1 MIKMLT
7 QERVLAAKK
16 VQNLSNYSVVLLF
29 FALAVWVVVPIV
41 GIFPL
46 LLSVQLNLLK
56 PGKKS
61 KSEIFL
67 NNLLLILVVFTVSVF
82 FSSVSVGSVKLDLIR
97 YIGSYKQL
105 DRLTPF
111 EAAES
116 YGAGF
121 EFIIYLLAYP
131 VYYLTNGAAYA
142 FLFNH
147 ALIIN
152 TLVVFVISKRL
163 SAKYYPIL
171 LMLVFS
177 TPAYYFQMQVMRHA
191 LSNTFL
197 MAAIATIESSGISFF
212 VFSFLSAFSHFSNFI
227 YVAILVF
234 LRIITKPQISFLK
247 IFNLKNI
254 KIRKNKK
261 TNRMLAISILGLIF
275 IVALLGF
282 SMGKSSLSPIISF
295 VQELGFSDIARSV
308 ETRSIYYEKYNE
320 GGDLRNIFTIYLLF
334 IGIGG
339 LISILDKQNISTQ
352 KLALTII
359 FLIQFIVYVFVVTTG
374 FAGRACYLLLSM
386 NGIFYA
392 LIIESKLTKIKILNV
407 MVFSFVGL
415 IFMHYIRNFLI
426 QLAQGWIMGEEHI
439 FFGGQPLQMN
449 LFDYIK
455 FFIDATPN

>member
-16 VQNLSNYSVVLLF
+16 VQNLSNYSIVVLF

-82 FSSVSVGSVKLDLIR
+82 FSSVSVKLDLIK
-97 YIGSYKQL
+97 YIDSYKQL

-131 VYYLTNGAAYA
+131 VYYLTNGDAYA

-171 LMLVFS
+171 LMIVFS
-177 TPAYYFQMQVMRHA
+177 TPSYYFQMQVMRHA

-227 YVAILVF
+227 A
-234 LRIITKPQISFLK
+234 
-247 IFNLKNI
+247 
-254 KIRKNKK
+254 
-261 TNRMLAISILGLIF
+261 
-275 IVALLGF
+275 GF
-282 SMGKSSLSPIISF
+282 S
-295 VQELGFSDIARSV
+295 
-308 ETRSIYYEKYNE
+308 
-320 GGDLRNIFTIYLLF
+320 
-334 IGIGG
+334 
-339 LISILDKQNISTQ
+339 
-352 KLALTII
+352 
-359 FLIQFIVYVFVVTTG
+359 
-374 FAGRACYLLLSM
+374 
-386 NGIFYA
+386 
-392 LIIESKLTKIKILNV
+392 
-407 MVFSFVGL
+407 
-415 IFMHYIRNFLI
+415 
-426 QLAQGWIMGEEHI
+426 
-439 FFGGQPLQMN
+439 
-449 LFDYIK
+449 
-455 FFIDATPN
+455 

>member
-1 MIKMLT
+1 MLT

-82 FSSVSVGSVKLDLIR
+82 FSSVSVGSVKLDLLG
-97 YIGSYKQL
+97 YIAKYQQL

-116 YGAGF
+116 FGAGF

-282 SMGKSSLSPIISF
+282 SMGTSFLNHIISF
-295 VQELGFSDIARSV
+295 VQGLGFSDIARIV
-308 ETRSIYYEKYNE
+308 ETRIIFYEKYNE
-320 GGDLRNIFTIYLLF
+320 GAGLSIIFTIYSLF

-339 LISILDKQNISTQ
+339 LISILDQQNISTQ

>member
-82 FSSVSVGSVKLDLIR
+82 FSSVSVKLDLIR
-97 YIGSYKQL
+97 YIANYQQL
-105 DRLTPF
+105 DRITPF

-116 YGAGF
+116 FGAGF

-171 LMLVFS
+171 LMIVFS
-177 TPAYYFQMQVMRHA
+177 TPTYYFQIQVMRHA

-197 MAAIATIESSGISFF
+197 MAAITTIESSGISFF
-212 VFSFLSAFSHFSNFI
+212 VFLFLSAFSHFSNFI

-254 KIRKNKK
+254 KIRKTQK
-261 TNRMLAISILGLIF
+261 TNRMLAISILGLIL

-282 SMGKSSLSPIISF
+282 FIGISSLSPIISF
-295 VQELGFSDIARSV
+295 VQELGFSDIARTV

-320 GGDLRNIFTIYLLF
+320 GAGLSIILITYWLF

-359 FLIQFIVYVFVVTTG
+359 FSIQFIVYIFVVNTG
-374 FAGRACYLLLSM
+374 FAWRACFLLLSM
-386 NGIFYA
+386 NGLFYA
-392 LIIESKLTKIKILNV
+392 LIIESKLTKIKPLNIIA
-407 MVFSFVGL
+407 FIFVGL
-415 IFMHYIRNFLI
+415 MFMYNIRTFLI
-426 QLAQGWIMGEEHI
+426 QLAQGWLMGEEHI

>member
-16 VQNLSNYSVVLLF
+16 VQNLSNYSIVVLF

-82 FSSVSVGSVKLDLIR
+82 FSSVSVKLDLIG
-97 YIGSYKQL
+97 YIADYQQL

-171 LMLVFS
+171 LMIVFS
-177 TPAYYFQMQVMRHA
+177 TPTYYFQIQVIRHA

-212 VFSFLSAFSHFSNFI
+212 VFLFLSAFSHFSSFI

-254 KIRKNKK
+254 KIRENKK
-261 TNRMLAISILGLIF
+261 PNRMLAISILGLIL

-282 SMGKSSLSPIISF
+282 FIGISSLSPIISF

-308 ETRSIYYEKYNE
+308 ETRSIYYEKYSE
-320 GGDLRNIFTIYLLF
+320 GAGLSIILITYWLF

-339 LISILDKQNISTQ
+339 LISILHKQTISTQ

-359 FLIQFIVYVFVVTTG
+359 FLIQLIACIFVAMTG
-374 FAGRACYLLLSM
+374 FAWRAFFLLLSM
-386 NGIFYA
+386 NGLFHA
-392 LIIESKLTKIKILNV
+392 IIMESKLTKIKLLNI

-415 IFMHYIRNFLI
+415 MFVFSIRGFLV
-426 QLAQGWIMGEEHI
+426 QLAQGWLTGEQHI

-455 FFIDATPN
+455 FFIDATPID

>member
-82 FSSVSVGSVKLDLIR
+82 FSSVSVKLDLIG
-97 YIGSYKQL
+97 YIADYQQL

-177 TPAYYFQMQVMRHA
+177 RPSYYFQIQVMRHA

-227 YVAILVF
+227 YVPILVF
-234 LRIITKPQISFLK
+234 LRIITKLPISFLK

-254 KIRKNKK
+254 KIRENKK
-261 TNRMLAISILGLIF
+261 PNRMLAISILGLIL

-374 FAGRACYLLLSM
+374 FAGRACYLLFSM

-426 QLAQGWIMGEEHI
+426 QLAQGWLMGEEHI

>member
-82 FSSVSVGSVKLDLIR
+82 FSSVSVKLDLIR
-97 YIGSYKQL
+97 YIANYQQL
-105 DRLTPF
+105 DRITPF

-116 YGAGF
+116 FGAGF

-177 TPAYYFQMQVMRHA
+177 TPAYYFQMQVMRQA

-197 MAAIATIESSGISFF
+197 MAAITTIESSGISFF
-212 VFSFLSAFSHFSNFI
+212 VFLFLSAFSHFSNFI

-254 KIRKNKK
+254 KIRKTQK
-261 TNRMLAISILGLIF
+261 TNRMLAISILGLIL

-282 SMGKSSLSPIISF
+282 FIGISSLSPIISF
-295 VQELGFSDIARSV
+295 VQELGFSDIARTV

-320 GGDLRNIFTIYLLF
+320 GAGLSIILITYWLF
-334 IGIGG
+334 MGIGG
-339 LISILDKQNISTQ
+339 VISILDKQNISTQ

-359 FLIQFIVYVFVVTTG
+359 FSIQFIVYIFVVNTG
-374 FAGRACYLLLSM
+374 FAWRACFLLLSM
-386 NGIFYA
+386 NGLFYA
-392 LIIESKLTKIKILNV
+392 LIIESKLTKIKPLNIIA
-407 MVFSFVGL
+407 FIFVGL
-415 IFMHYIRNFLI
+415 MFMYNIRTFLI
-426 QLAQGWIMGEEHI
+426 QLAQGWLMGEEHI

>member
-1 MIKMLT
+1 MLT
-7 QERVLAAKK
+7 QERVLASKN
-16 VQNLSNYSVVLLF
+16 VHNLSNYSIVVLF
-29 FALAVWVVVPIV
+29 VALAVWIVVPIV

-82 FSSVSVGSVKLDLIR
+82 FSSVSVKLDLIG
-97 YIGSYKQL
+97 YIANYQQL

-111 EAAES
+111 EASES

-131 VYYLTNGAAYA
+131 VYFLTNGSAYA

-152 TLVVFVISKRL
+152 TLVIFVISKRL

-197 MAAIATIESSGISFF
+197 MAAIANIESSGISFF
-212 VFSFLSAFSHFSNFI
+212 IYSFLSAFSHFSNFI
-227 YVAILVF
+227 YVAILIF
-234 LRIITKPQISFLK
+234 LRTIFNLQISFLK
-247 IFNLKNI
+247 IINLKTI
-254 KIRKNKK
+254 KTRKNKK
-261 TNRMLAISILGLIF
+261 INRMLAISILGLIF
-275 IVALLGF
+275 IVALLVF
-282 SMGKSSLSPIISF
+282 SMGTSFLNPLISLIAG
-295 VQELGFSDIARSV
+295 LGFSDIARIV
-308 ETRSIYYEKYNE
+308 ETR
-320 GGDLRNIFTIYLLF
+320 NIFYEEYNPGAGASIVLIILYLF
-334 IGIGG
+334 MGIGG
-339 LISILDKQNISTQ
+339 FISILDKENISNQ
-352 KLALTII
+352 KLALTVIL
-359 FLIQFIVYVFVVTTG
+359 FIQFIIYIFVVTTG
-374 FAGRACYLLLSM
+374 FVWRACFLLLSM
-386 NGIFYA
+386 YGLFCV
-392 LIIESKLTKIKILNV
+392 LIIESKLTKIKPLNIIA
-407 MVFSFVGL
+407 FIFVGL
-415 IFMHYIRNFLI
+415 MFMYNIRTFLL
-426 QLAQGWIMGEEHI
+426 QLAQGWLNGKPHI
-439 FFGGQPLQMN
+439 FFGGQPLHMN

>member
-16 VQNLSNYSVVLLF
+16 VQNLSNYSIVVLF

-82 FSSVSVGSVKLDLIR
+82 FSSVSVKLDLIG
-97 YIGSYKQL
+97 YIADYQQL

-171 LMLVFS
+171 LMIVFS
-177 TPAYYFQMQVMRHA
+177 TPSYYFQMQVMRHA

-197 MAAIATIESSGISFF
+197 MAAITTIESSGISFF
-212 VFSFLSAFSHFSNFI
+212 VFLFLSAFSHFSNFI
-227 YVAILVF
+227 YFAILVF

-254 KIRKNKK
+254 KIRENKK
-261 TNRMLAISILGLIF
+261 PNRMLAISILGLIL

-282 SMGKSSLSPIISF
+282 FIGISSLSPIISF
-295 VQELGFSDIARSV
+295 VQELGFSDIARTV

-320 GGDLRNIFTIYLLF
+320 GAGLSIILITYWLF
-334 IGIGG
+334 MGIGG

-359 FLIQFIVYVFVVTTG
+359 FLIQFIVYIFVVNTG
-374 FAGRACYLLLSM
+374 FAWRACFLLLSM
-386 NGIFYA
+386 NGLFYA
-392 LIIESKLTKIKILNV
+392 LIIESKLTKIKLLNI

-415 IFMHYIRNFLI
+415 TVVFSIRIFLV
-426 QLAQGWIMGEEHI
+426 QLAQGWLMGEEHI

-455 FFIDATPN
+455 FFIDATPID

>member
-16 VQNLSNYSVVLLF
+16 VQNLSNYSIVVLF

-61 KSEIFL
+61 KNEIFL

-82 FSSVSVGSVKLDLIR
+82 FSSVSVKLDLIK
-97 YIGSYKQL
+97 YIDSYKQL

-131 VYYLTNGAAYA
+131 VYYLTNGDAYA

-171 LMLVFS
+171 LMIVFS
-177 TPAYYFQMQVMRHA
+177 TPSYYFQMQVMRHA

-212 VFSFLSAFSHFSNFI
+212 VFSFLSSFSHFSNFI
-227 YVAILVF
+227 YVSNLFF
-234 LRIITKPQISFLK
+234 LRIITKPQISSLK

-261 TNRMLAISILGLIF
+261 TNRMLAISILGLIL

-282 SMGKSSLSPIISF
+282 FIGISSLSPIISF
-295 VQELGFSDIARSV
+295 VQELGFSDIARTV

-320 GGDLRNIFTIYLLF
+320 GAGLSIILITYWLF
-334 IGIGG
+334 MGIGG

-359 FLIQFIVYVFVVTTG
+359 FLIQFIVYIFVVNTG
-374 FAGRACYLLLSM
+374 FAWRACFLLLSM
-386 NGIFYA
+386 NGLFYA
-392 LIIESKLTKIKILNV
+392 LIIESKLTKIKLLNI

-415 IFMHYIRNFLI
+415 TVVFSIRIFLV
-426 QLAQGWIMGEEHI
+426 QLAQGWLMGEEHI

>member
-16 VQNLSNYSVVLLF
+16 VQNLSNYSIVVLF

-82 FSSVSVGSVKLDLIR
+82 FSSVSVKLDLIG
-97 YIGSYKQL
+97 YIADYQQL

-171 LMLVFS
+171 LMIVFS
-177 TPAYYFQMQVMRHA
+177 TPTYYFQIQVMRHA

-197 MAAIATIESSGISFF
+197 MAAITTIESSGISFF
-212 VFSFLSAFSHFSNFI
+212 VFLFLSAFSHFSNFI
-227 YVAILVF
+227 YFAILVF

-254 KIRKNKK
+254 KIRENKN
-261 TNRMLAISILGLIF
+261 
-275 IVALLGF
+275 
-282 SMGKSSLSPIISF
+282 
-295 VQELGFSDIARSV
+295 Q
-308 ETRSIYYEKYNE
+308 
-320 GGDLRNIFTIYLLF
+320 
-334 IGIGG
+334 IG
-339 LISILDKQNISTQ
+339 
-352 KLALTII
+352 
-359 FLIQFIVYVFVVTTG
+359 
-374 FAGRACYLLLSM
+374 C
-386 NGIFYA
+386 
-392 LIIESKLTKIKILNV
+392 
-407 MVFSFVGL
+407 
-415 IFMHYIRNFLI
+415 
-426 QLAQGWIMGEEHI
+426 
-439 FFGGQPLQMN
+439 
-449 LFDYIK
+449 
-455 FFIDATPN
+455 

>member
-254 KIRKNKK
+254 KISN
-261 TNRMLAISILGLIF
+261 LLI
-275 IVALLGF
+275 
-282 SMGKSSLSPIISF
+282 
-295 VQELGFSDIARSV
+295 
-308 ETRSIYYEKYNE
+308 YN
-320 GGDLRNIFTIYLLF
+320 F
-334 IGIGG
+334 
-339 LISILDKQNISTQ
+339 
-352 KLALTII
+352 
-359 FLIQFIVYVFVVTTG
+359 
-374 FAGRACYLLLSM
+374 
-386 NGIFYA
+386 
-392 LIIESKLTKIKILNV
+392 
-407 MVFSFVGL
+407 
-415 IFMHYIRNFLI
+415 
-426 QLAQGWIMGEEHI
+426 
-439 FFGGQPLQMN
+439 
-449 LFDYIK
+449 
-455 FFIDATPN
+455 

>member
-1 MIKMLT
+1 MLT

-16 VQNLSNYSVVLLF
+16 VQNLSNYSIVVLF

-82 FSSVSVGSVKLDLIR
+82 FSSVSVKLDLIG
-97 YIGSYKQL
+97 YIADYQQL

-171 LMLVFS
+171 LMIVFS
-177 TPAYYFQMQVMRHA
+177 TPSYYFQMQVMRHA

-197 MAAIATIESSGISFF
+197 MAAITTIESSGISFF
-212 VFSFLSAFSHFSNFI
+212 VFLFLSAFSHFSNFI
-227 YVAILVF
+227 YFAILVF

-254 KIRKNKK
+254 KIRENKK
-261 TNRMLAISILGLIF
+261 PNRMLAISILGLIL

-282 SMGKSSLSPIISF
+282 FIGISSLSPIISF
-295 VQELGFSDIARSV
+295 VQELGFSDIARTV

-320 GGDLRNIFTIYLLF
+320 GAGLSIILITYWLF
-334 IGIGG
+334 MGIGG

-359 FLIQFIVYVFVVTTG
+359 FLIQFIVYIFVVNTG
-374 FAGRACYLLLSM
+374 FAWRACFLLLSM
-386 NGIFYA
+386 NGLFYA
-392 LIIESKLTKIKILNV
+392 LIIESKLTKIKLLNI

-415 IFMHYIRNFLI
+415 TVVFSIRIFLV
-426 QLAQGWIMGEEHI
+426 QLAQGWLMGEEHI

-455 FFIDATPN
+455 FFIDATPID